1 MDSAAMRS
9 REFELD
15 FRDEATKTR
24 TWGAALLSL
33 AAALW
38 VWCAVLLTTSYQADS
53 EPDDKYPDDC
63 ESRLFT
69 DRGTANEGELL
80 GDYCAQER
88 DWPEV
93 LAVLGM
99 SVPVSVAGG
108 TLFAIG
114 TVSRRISSYG
124 QAIRELDKLADRPK
138 A

>member
-1 MDSAAMRS
+1 MRS

-15 FRDEATKTR
+15 FRDRATKTR
-24 TWGAALLSL
+24 TRGVVLLSL
-33 AAALW
+33 AAVLW
-38 VWCAVLLTTSYQADS
+38 VWCAVLLTTPYQAES
-53 EPDDKYPDDC
+53 GPDDRYPDDC

-69 DRGTANEGELL
+69 DRGTANEGERR
-80 GDYCAQER
+80 GDHCAQER

-99 SVPVSVAGG
+99 SVPLSVAGG

-124 QAIRELDKLADRPK
+124 QAMRELDRLTDGP
-138 A
+138 

>member
-1 MDSAAMRS
+1 MRS

-15 FRDEATKTR
+15 FRDKATKSRTR
-24 TWGAALLSL
+24 GVVLLSL
-33 AAALW
+33 AAVLW
-38 VWCAVLLTTSYQADS
+38 VWSAVLLTTPYQADRK
-53 EPDDKYPDDC
+53 PDDAYPVDC

-69 DRGTANEGELL
+69 DRGTANEG
-80 GDYCAQER
+80 GIHGTYCAQER
-88 DWPEV
+88 DWPKV

-99 SVPVSVAGG
+99 SVPLSVAGG

-114 TVSRRISSYG
+114 TVTRRISSYG